1 MDLIVYALLKN
12 YVRTST
18 AGKQDLLVSGENI
31 KTING
36 ASLLGSGD
44 IQIVATETTFIVTDV
59 ILDD

>member
-1 MDLIVYALLKN
+1 MDLIIYAMLKK
-12 YVRTST
+12 YVQTST

-36 ASLLGSGD
+36 ASLLGSGNID
-44 IQIVATETTFIVTDV
+44 IVATETTFIVTDV